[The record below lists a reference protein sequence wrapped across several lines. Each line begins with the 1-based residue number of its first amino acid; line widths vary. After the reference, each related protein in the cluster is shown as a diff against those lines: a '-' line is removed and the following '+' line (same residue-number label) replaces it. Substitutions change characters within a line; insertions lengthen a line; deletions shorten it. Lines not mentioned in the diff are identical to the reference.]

1 MLVSPTANSQQP
13 TASSEQPAAKS
24 EKLHPNSG
32 SNANDTAGRFA
43 QENRLPRDRDNHP
56 RPDRV
61 ADAHNR
67 TIENGQPAIL
77 IDEYGVDSRQRLVE
91 RSGRR

>member
-1 MLVSPTANSQQP
+1 MLESLNRRITDPGQRIP
-13 TASSEQPAAKS
+13 ASSQR
-24 EKLHPNSG
+24 LH
-32 SNANDTAGRFA
+32 SNPRPDANDAARRLA
-43 QENRLPRDRDNHP
+43 EENRLSRNRDNHP
-56 RPDRV
+56 RPYRI